1 MRLGNR
7 LPRPGFRIPTTGKP
21 ILADVPGPRAPVE
34 IIPTSE
40 GDVSATAS
48 AYSSFLYC
56 NKVAIW
62 GVFRG
67 IVSISRIAQLDH
79 PLLERMVSDKMITAH
94 LRMSVLAAA
103 SLRHSLNEALLAAAP
118 AASEATN

>member
-7 LPRPGFRIPTTGKP
+7 LPRPGFHILTSGKP

-34 IIPTSE
+34 IVPTSE

-48 AYSSFLYC
+48 AHSSFLYFY
-56 NKVAIW
+56 KAATW
-62 GVFRG
+62 GVSRCIVG
-67 IVSISRIAQLDH
+67 IWRIAQLDD

-94 LRMSVLAAA
+94 LRTSVLAAA
-103 SLRHSLNEALLAAAP
+103 SQRQSLNEVLLAAAP
-118 AASEATN
+118 AASETAN